1 MEAKIFNKA
10 VNFIKYVSLN
20 LKIISLQHLISRVSL
35 FISLSLFNKYDGI
48 LFLNQCR
55 PIEIFQCFPF
65 GLNPA
70 LWSFFKKKMKAPHI
84 FQDTINLSD
93 GFSYY
98 EEDKKSPC
106 ARPVKRVSNKE

>member
-20 LKIISLQHLISRVSL
+20 LKIISLQHLISRVSF

-70 LWSFFKKKMKAPHI
+70 LWSFFKEKNESASHI
-84 FQDTINLSD
+84 SRHYQPIRWILLL
-93 GFSYY
+93 
-98 EEDKKSPC
+98 
-106 ARPVKRVSNKE
+106 RRR